1 MSLKERITQDMKLAL
16 RARDQDRLRAI
27 RLLQAAIQRHEI
39 DERTTLDD
47 GGVAATVQKLIK
59 QSQDA
64 LEQFRK
70 AGRED
75 LAKREQ
81 DDIAL
86 WQSYLPEQLSDA
98 ELAQLITEA
107 IAETGAS
114 SMKDMGKVMAVLK
127 SKAQGRADMGKL
139 GAQVKAKLGVG

>member
-27 RLLQAAIQRHEI
+27 RLLQAAIQRQEI

-47 GGVAATVQKLIK
+47 VDVAATVQKLIK

-64 LEQFRK
+64 LEQFAK
-70 AGRED
+70 AGRDD
-75 LAKREQ
+75 LVKREK
-81 DDIAL
+81 DDIAV

-98 ELAQLITEA
+98 ELAKLIAEA
-107 IAETGAS
+107 IVETGAS
-114 SMKDMGKVMAVLK
+114 SMKDMGKVMAALK
-127 SKAQGRADMGKL
+127 SKAQGRADMSKL
-139 GAQVKAKLGVG
+139 GAQVKAKLGAG

>member
-1 MSLKERITQDMKLAL
+1 MSLKERIIQDMKLAL

-27 RLLQAAIQRHEI
+27 RLLQAAIQRQEI

-47 GGVAATVQKLIK
+47 AGVAVALQKLIK

-64 LEQFRK
+64 LEQFAK
-70 AGRED
+70 AGRDD
-75 LAKREQ
+75 LTKREK
-81 DDIAL
+81 DDIAV

-98 ELAQLITEA
+98 ELAKLITEA

-114 SMKDMGKVMAVLK
+114 SMKDMGKVMAALR

-139 GAQVKAKLGVG
+139 GAQVKAKLGSG

>member
-16 RARDQDRLRAI
+16 RAREQDRLRAI
-27 RLLQAAIQRHEI
+27 RLLQAAIQRQEI
-39 DERTTLDD
+39 DERATLEDA
-47 GGVAATVQKLIK
+47 GVAAIVQKLVK

-81 DDIAL
+81 DDIAV
-86 WQSYLPEQLSDA
+86 WQSYLPEQLSEA
-98 ELAQLITEA
+98 ELDKL
-107 IAETGAS
+107 IAEALAETDAS

-127 SKAQGRADMGKL
+127 SKAQGRADMAKVS
-139 GAQVKAKLGVG
+139 AQVKTKLGTG

>member
-1 MSLKERITQDMKLAL
+1 L

-27 RLLQAAIQRHEI
+27 RLLQAAIQRQEI

-47 GGVAATVQKLIK
+47 AGVAVALQKLIK

-64 LEQFRK
+64 LEQFAK
-70 AGRED
+70 AGRDD
-75 LAKREQ
+75 LTKREK
-81 DDIAL
+81 DDIAV

-98 ELAQLITEA
+98 ELAKLITEA

-114 SMKDMGKVMAVLK
+114 SMKDMGKVMAALR

-139 GAQVKAKLGVG
+139 GAQVKAKLGSG

>member
-1 MSLKERITQDMKLAL
+1 MSLKERITQDMKAAL

-27 RLLQAAIQRHEI
+27 RLLQAAMQRHEI

-47 GGVAATVQKLIK
+47 IGVAATVQKLIK

-81 DDIAL
+81 DDIAV
-86 WQSYLPEQLSDA
+86 WQSYLPKQLSDA
-98 ELAQLITEA
+98 ELAKLITEA

-139 GAQVKAKLGVG
+139 GAQVKARLGVG